1 MLINEARNVLGVT
14 SNASKE
20 EIKKAYKEI
29 ALTCH
34 PDKLLKII
42 SDDERKQRI
51 DKFKN
56 STIAYELL
64 INLQCCDAD
73 DDIMNDDY
81 DWKDLFMNVCK
92 YASNYMQEKKLSP
105 KDRIDTAERIVHSI
119 KFEVTYAEIAMNTK
133 RKLRLILA
141 GIQDPIFVDVYCG
154 SFPRVVK
161 EYTYD
166 EDDSNSVEHDIIINM
181 EIKSV
186 DGFDHIIHPSG
197 TIDIVTSINVSMI
210 DYILGYT
217 KDIPDILTLGT
228 QGIQGTLSIT
238 VPPFQKDYY
247 EVEGKGI
254 KKGSL
259 VLNINLDYVK
269 QDVWEALDELG
280 KAELIRSLK
289 KLV

>member
-1 MLINEARNVLGVT
+1 MLINEARNVLGIM

-20 EIKKAYKEI
+20 EIKRAYKDI

-34 PDKLLKII
+34 PDKLLNVIT
-42 SDDERKQRI
+42 DDERKQKI
-51 DKFKN
+51 EKFKN
-56 STIAYELL
+56 ATIAYELL

-105 KDRIDTAERIVHSI
+105 KDRIDDAERIVHSI

-141 GIQDPIFVDVYCG
+141 GIKDPIFVDVYCG
-154 SFPRVVK
+154 CFPKVVK
-161 EYTYD
+161 EYTH
-166 EDDSNSVEHDIIINM
+166 DDDADSVEHDIIINM

-197 TIDIVTSINVSMI
+197 TIDIITSINISMI
-210 DYILGYT
+210 EFILGYT
-217 KDIPDILTLGT
+217 KDIPDICSQGT
-228 QGIQGTLSIT
+228 QGTQGTLSVT

-259 VLNINLDYVK
+259 ILNINLDYVK
-269 QDVWEALDELG
+269 QDVWEGLDELD
-280 KAELIRSLK
+280 KAELIRSLN